1 MAIGPFA
8 RVLTQV
14 VLTVGGA
21 VGRAVSAAYKEA
33 AAKGAANPTAFSNA
47 LSRRMSTEEA
57 AKILEL
63 DLKSMNAEKVS
74 ERASYLV
81 KINNP
86 TDDFLG
92 SPYLQRKVENAKTVL
107 LESMSPR

>member
-33 AAKGAANPTAFSNA
+33 AAKGAANPSA
-47 LSRRMSTEEA
+47 LSHAISRRMSVEEA
-57 AKILEL
+57 AKILEV
-63 DLKSMNAEKVS
+63 DIKSMSAEKVS
-74 ERASYLV
+74 ERATHLV
-81 KINNP
+81 KINTP

-107 LESMSPR
+107 LESMPPK